1 MKVRFNRF
9 ERMAGI
15 FVVAALGA
23 CLVALIGV
31 AVKNG
36 WFSSKVSYKVF
47 IESADGLRPGTDV
60 QIAGLRVG
68 AVTHVELLADQRILV
83 KFEILEK
90 FKERVRADSHVQM
103 FRPFILAEK
112 VLEVS
117 VGSESAAQL
126 EPGAELTV
134 VAGMD
139 VMDLLSGKK
148 MTSLITSFDH
158 LAESLRIVATA
169 FSDPKRSKALVQ
181 MFDRLGPLV
190 NNLNKMSIEFGKVA
204 SAANKEQRVETII
217 SNLAAVSVEL
227 ERALPAFREE
237 VPDLGRQMGQIVT
250 NLNILTT
257 EFQKLTPAIAILA
270 PQLPRTTT
278 KAVEAL
284 DEAVVLLKALQKS
297 FLFRGGVKEVLN
309 EQEQEQN
316 RQPAGLEK

>member
-9 ERMAGI
+9 ERLAGI
-15 FVVAALGA
+15 FVAAAMGTCFA
-23 CLVALIGV
+23 ALIGV

-47 IESADGLRPGTDV
+47 IESADGVRPGTDV

-83 KFEILEK
+83 NFEILEK

-117 VGSESAAQL
+117 VGSEAAAQL
-126 EPGAELTV
+126 SPGSELTV

-148 MTSLITSFDH
+148 MASLINSFDH

-190 NNLNKMSIEFGKVA
+190 NNLNKMSIEFSKVA

-227 ERALPAFREE
+227 EKALPAFREE

-297 FLFRGGVKEVLN
+297 FLFRGGVKEVL
-309 EQEQEQN
+309 QEQEQN